1 MLFLGL
7 LLAGL
12 GIAAIADFGGSDD
25 SDSDDGGNTPDEVT
39 TSDIITDGEPGVMY
53 EGTAG
58 DDEIY
63 ATTGSDLAAGEDGND
78 VIRGRAGPDVLM
90 GGEGDDSLFGQ
101 TGQDRVMGDSGDDEV
116 HGGAGEDTM
125 MGGSGNDTLY
135 GGPGDDELVGA
146 DITNRDWELGDW
158 HAEITPSSGHEFQAP
173 EADEANVLYG
183 GDGNDS
189 LLLGEGD
196 TAFGGSGND
205 EFEVG
210 SWVEDE
216 ENVPVVQDFNA
227 AEDIL
232 CVQYLEGTEEPSI
245 TLGSDGEETLVYADG
260 QLVLRVLGETG
271 TLEASDVCVAS
282 ISFS

>member
-25 SDSDDGGNTPDEVT
+25 GDETGNTDEVT
-39 TSDIITDGEPGVMY
+39 TSDIITDGELGVMY
-53 EGTAG
+53 DGTDGA
-58 DDEIY
+58 DEIY
-63 ATTGSDLAAGEDGND
+63 ATSGSDLAAGEDGND
-78 VIRGRAGPDVLM
+78 SLRGREGSDTLM
-90 GGEGDDSLFGQ
+90 GGAGNDSLFGQ
-101 TGQDRVMGDSGDDEV
+101 DGQDRVFGDRGNDEV
-116 HGGAGEDTM
+116 HGGSGDDTM

-158 HAEITPSSGHEFQAP
+158 HSEIATSSDLEYQPP
-173 EADEANVLYG
+173 EEDEENVLYG

-196 TAFGGSGND
+196 IAYGGSGND
-205 EFEVG
+205 EFDVG
-210 SWVEDE
+210 SWVQDED
-216 ENVPVVQDFNA
+216 NVPVVQDFNA
-227 AEDIL
+227 AEDVL
-232 CVQYLEGTEEPSI
+232 CVHYLEGTEEPSI
-245 TLGSDGEETLVYADG
+245 TLGTEGDETLVYADG
-260 QLVLRVLGETG
+260 QLMLRVLGETG
-271 TLEASDVCVAS
+271 ALEASDVCVAS